1 MKINYETK
9 KYQNY
14 LYKKTKHKFL
24 GALSRVRLYYPPASG
39 GIELTQERGILG
51 EIYIGKIMQIII
63 RKISVT
69 KLNQYEN
76 YKKYNTESNLNDSK
90 IMLNDLLFIYVCEG

>member
-1 MKINYETK
+1 MNYETK

-14 LYKKTKHKFL
+14 LCKKTRLKYW

-51 EIYIGKIMQIII
+51 GIYIGK
-63 RKISVT
+63 
-69 KLNQYEN
+69 
-76 YKKYNTESNLNDSK
+76 
-90 IMLNDLLFIYVCEG
+90 